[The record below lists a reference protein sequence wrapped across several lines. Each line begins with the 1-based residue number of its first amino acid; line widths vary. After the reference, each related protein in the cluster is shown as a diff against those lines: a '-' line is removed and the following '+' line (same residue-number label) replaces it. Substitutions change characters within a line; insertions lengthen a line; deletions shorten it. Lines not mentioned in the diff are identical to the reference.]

1 MRAAILPLLLATAAA
16 KITAAEPYGLT
27 PTEVSSL
34 AKASRSSLTA
44 PIRTIIDRPQE
55 SPAKD
60 PHDYVSY
67 ARYYWPDPAKPDGLP
82 YVRHDG
88 RHNREQVAKGDHE
101 RLGNFCSTV
110 EKLAAAWRVNR
121 DEAAAR
127 RAGEW
132 LRAWL
137 ISPATRMNPN
147 LEYAQVRLGHDG
159 GRGSPA
165 GVLDARG
172 LADRKST
179 RLNSS
184 H

>member
-1 MRAAILPLLLATAAA
+1 MEEGSGWRRARRLALTRNRSAMRAAILPLSLATAAA

-67 ARYYWPDPAKPDGLP
+67 ARYYWPDPA
-82 YVRHDG
+82 
-88 RHNREQVAKGDHE
+88 
-101 RLGNFCSTV
+101 
-110 EKLAAAWRVNR
+110 
-121 DEAAAR
+121 
-127 RAGEW
+127 
-132 LRAWL
+132 
-137 ISPATRMNPN
+137 
-147 LEYAQVRLGHDG
+147 
-159 GRGSPA
+159 
-165 GVLDARG
+165 
-172 LADRKST
+172 DRKST